1 MKKKVTIKDV
11 AKHAGV
17 SSAAVSYVLNGKNKV
32 SGETKEK
39 IRRSIEELHYL
50 PDLTAISLSKKQSKL
65 IGLLKILNQ
74 DSLLPVFQ
82 TNLYYNE
89 FISGVESVARGY
101 GYDILLAGI
110 GVADEC
116 SQWVQ
121 RRNLDGLIV
130 MNASGS
136 IAEELARHIAIP
148 IVLVD
153 TYDVPEGSYHTMNID
168 DEEGGYQ
175 ATAHLLSLG
184 HTSIAMVVAEAKN
197 SPVDEQ
203 RLKGYKRALKEFG
216 IPFKQELIFES
227 GNSTLEASLDAGQS
241 ILDSSEPITAVFATS
256 DIVCLGIMRRF
267 ASMGKKIPQ
276 DFSIVGFDDLNVSQY
291 LSPSLTTVRQD
302 ILAKGIQ
309 SSEMIFS
316 ALFQKEQ
323 GLTKKVLPV
332 ELAVRESTMQI
343 T

>member
-11 AKHAGV
+11 ARHAGV

-32 SGETKEK
+32 SEETKEK
-39 IRRSIEELHYL
+39 IKRSIEELNYL

-65 IGLLKILNQ
+65 IGLLKILSR

-110 GVADEC
+110 SAADEC

-130 MNASGS
+130 MNASGA
-136 IAEELARHIAIP
+136 IVEELARNISIP

-153 TYDVPEGSYHTMNID
+153 AYDVPEGSYHRMNID
-168 DEEGGYQ
+168 DEEGGYL
-175 ATAHLLSLG
+175 AAEHLLSLG
-184 HTSIAMVVAEAKN
+184 HTSIAMAVAAAEN

-203 RLKGYKRALKEFG
+203 RIAGYKRALKKYS
-216 IPFKQELIFES
+216 IPFKPSLIFES
-227 GNSTLEASLDAGQS
+227 GDSTLESSLETGRQ
-241 ILDSSEPITAVFATS
+241 IMNSEEPVTAVFATS
-256 DIVCLGIMRRF
+256 DILCLGIMRQY
-267 ASMGKKIPQ
+267 ASAGKKIP
-276 DFSIVGFDDLNVSQY
+276 DDLSIVGFDDLNVSQY

-316 ALFQKEQ
+316 ALFQNSP
-323 GLTKKVLPV
+323 GTFKKVLPV
-332 ELAVRESTMQI
+332 ELAVRESTVAY